1 MVPVKIM
8 VYDDHMEI
16 LNIGGIPYGTNLE
29 SIMRDHVSRPRNRGI
44 AFVFRLVKYIEHFG
58 RGLEKIN
65 RSYDGT
71 DVTPPSYDA
80 NNVMFFVRFENIV
93 KAKGIV
99 SSDFYGN
106 PLEPEVEIQDGGRTA
121 VITAI
126 TKDSGITLKGLEN
139 TTGLSYKKVRQI
151 REELVAQGIIVNYG
165 SDKKPIW
172 KVVNRI

>member
-1 MVPVKIM
+1 
-8 VYDDHMEI
+8 
-16 LNIGGIPYGTNLE
+16 
-29 SIMRDHVSRPRNRGI
+29 MRDHVSRPRNRGI

-106 PLEPEVEIQDGGRTA
+106 PLEPEVEIQDDGGRAA
-121 VITAI
+121 VISAI
-126 TKDSGITLKGLEN
+126 TNDSGITLKGLEEA
-139 TTGLSYKKVRQI
+139 TGLSYKKVRQI
-151 REELVAQGIIVNYG
+151 REELVAQGLIKNQG
-165 SDKKPIW
+165 TNRKPMW
-172 KVVNRI
+172 KVIEKL